1 MPMGLYLNKRKHP
14 TVFQSQKRIPEQNQV
29 VYRIDF
35 LERLL
40 TEQKK
45 TYETISESIETMNK
59 AFQQHGIIQSNQLK
73 QLNSDIRSV
82 KNNQLQQANS
92 NQDIKIALQSIM
104 DEQTV
109 SRQDVV
115 GGMNDLVKRQDET
128 NEKVASFFEKIE
140 SEQTYLR
147 DTIQAY
153 FTKIIDQ
160 QTEQL
165 KALEHDGVKQEEIQ
179 RKMADITELGNVFK
193 EKLQI
198 IEKRQQQLVE
208 LIQAVR
214 ENQQTMSTKMD
225 EQGDFQS
232 GIINRLET
240 QEAYTD
246 KIIRQLDHLRSI
258 IFERAGVLAEKIE
271 KGVKQTT
278 SHITRFFNGTQRQT
292 IQEFTQDVVE
302 AEKEHQEEVKQ

>member
-115 GGMNDLVKRQDET
+115 GGMNNLVKRQDET

-193 EKLQI
+193 EQLQI
-198 IEKRQQQLVE
+198 IEKTQQQLVE
-208 LIQAVR
+208 LIQAVQ
-214 ENQQTMSTKMD
+214 ENQQTMTTKMD

-232 GIINRLET
+232 GIIDRLET

-271 KGVKQTT
+271 KGVKLTT
-278 SHITRFFNGTQRQT
+278 FHITRFFYGTQKQT
-292 IQEFTQDVVE
+292 LQEFTQDVVE